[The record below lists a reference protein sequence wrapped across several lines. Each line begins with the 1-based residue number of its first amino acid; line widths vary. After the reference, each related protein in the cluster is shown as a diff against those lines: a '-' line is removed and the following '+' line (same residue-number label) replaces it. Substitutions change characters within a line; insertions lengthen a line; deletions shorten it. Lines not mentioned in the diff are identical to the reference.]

1 MRRWR
6 RVLTWVAMNVHP
18 NPTPPGTDPVLARI
32 GVEDCCR
39 GSNDDLAIHE
49 RAADVMIGL
58 RKKGVLAHLE
68 KHVDASGEHVDIV
81 KESQPESTSRP

>member
-1 MRRWR
+1 
-6 RVLTWVAMNVHP
+6 MNIPV
-18 NPTPPGTDPVLARI
+18 NPQPTGDEPVLARV

-39 GSNDDLAIHE
+39 GGNDDLAMHE

>member
-1 MRRWR
+1 
-6 RVLTWVAMNVHP
+6 
-18 NPTPPGTDPVLARI
+18 
-32 GVEDCCR
+32 
-39 GSNDDLAIHE
+39 
-49 RAADVMIGL
+49 VMIGL

>member
-1 MRRWR
+1 
-6 RVLTWVAMNVHP
+6 MNAHIHP
-18 NPTPPGTDPVLARI
+18 TSPGNEPVLARI

-39 GSNDDLAIHE
+39 GSDDDLAIHE

-68 KHVDASGEHVDIV
+68 KRVDASGEHVDIV

>member
-1 MRRWR
+1 
-6 RVLTWVAMNVHP
+6 MNAHI
-18 NPTPPGTDPVLARI
+18 NPMPPGADSVLARI

-68 KHVDASGEHVDIV
+68 KRVDASGEHVDIV